1 MDMMLCKNIIK
12 QPTSMQ
18 VHHLARKAQKAA
30 EEQQYAELLEGG
42 GNIALSALKDEKT
55 LEKVAE
61 MRRKLDRLNKERKA
75 LFRMERW

>member
-1 MDMMLCKNIIK
+1 MMLCKIFIK
-12 QPTSMQ
+12 QSTSMQ
-18 VHHLARKAQKAA
+18 VNHLASKAQKAA
-30 EEQQYAELLEGG
+30 EEQQYAELLENG

-61 MRRKLDRLNKERKA
+61 MRRKLDRLNKERKV

>member
-1 MDMMLCKNIIK
+1 MMLCKNINK
-12 QPTSMQ
+12 QPISMQ
-18 VHHLARKAQKAA
+18 VGHIASKAQKAA

-61 MRRKLDRLNKERKA
+61 MRRKVDRLNKERKA